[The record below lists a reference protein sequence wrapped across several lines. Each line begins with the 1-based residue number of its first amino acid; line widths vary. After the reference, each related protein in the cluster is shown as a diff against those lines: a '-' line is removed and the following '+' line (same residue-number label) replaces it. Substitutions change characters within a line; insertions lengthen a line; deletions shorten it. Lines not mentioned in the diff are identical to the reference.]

1 MGPRS
6 SRGARKKRGLALER
20 VGGPADASP
29 APFVRARL
37 PNGLR
42 VLVRPNH
49 ALPIVAVDC
58 WLAVGALDEVDEFAG
73 VSHFLEHMFFKGTR
87 RFPAG
92 TMDRKVK
99 NMGGYNNAAT
109 SMEYTHY
116 YIVAP
121 REHFAT
127 ALALL
132 ADHLMDP
139 ALPADELDRERQV
152 IVEEIR
158 RKDDTPS
165 GRLYTLLQ
173 EAVFG
178 TSPYAR
184 EILGKPESLARID
197 REIMAEYWRTH
208 YTAGRL
214 VVSIAGDI
222 DPEDA
227 AASVATRFADLPSS
241 GAPPPP
247 PPAPEIVPGERTEAM
262 DVGQAY
268 VAWAFSTAGR
278 SDLDELCALEIAGT
292 ILGEGMTS
300 RLYRRLVEEL
310 RIVTSIDSWT
320 YGLGPVGLLG
330 IDAICAAERRAA
342 VEEEIAQVIDALLRH
357 GVGIEEV
364 QRAQSMLAADFAYDN
379 ETNAS
384 LTGTL
389 GEFEILYGAAEAY
402 RMVLEGIA
410 RVTPEK
416 TMAAM
421 ARRLEPGRAVRVTV
435 GPDGA

>member
-1 MGPRS
+1 MAARRS
-6 SRGARKKRGLALER
+6 KLAAGLER
-20 VGGPADASP
+20 VGEPGDPSP

-42 VLVRPNH
+42 VLIRPNN

-58 WLAVGALDEVDEFAG
+58 WLAVGGLDEVDEHAG
-73 VSHFLEHMFFKGTR
+73 ISHFLEHMFFKGSR

-99 NMGGYNNAAT
+99 GMGGYNNAAT

-127 ALALL
+127 ALDLL

-152 IVEEIR
+152 IKEEIR
-158 RKDDTPS
+158 RKDDTPT

-173 EAVFG
+173 EAAFG

-184 EILGKPESLARID
+184 EVLGTPESLDRID
-197 REIMAEYWRTH
+197 REVMVDYWRTH
-208 YTAGRL
+208 YSAGRL

-222 DPEDA
+222 DPEHA
-227 AASVATRFADLPSS
+227 TATVATRFADLTPG
-241 GAPPPP
+241 GAPDPL
-247 PPAPEIVPGERTEAM
+247 PPAPMIEPVERTETM
-262 DVGQAY
+262 DVAQAY
-268 VAWAFSTAGR
+268 LAWAFPTAGR
-278 SDLDELCALEIAGT
+278 SDLEELCTLEVAAT

-310 RIVTSIDSWT
+310 RIVTSVSAWT
-320 YGLGPVGLLG
+320 FGLGRVGLLG
-330 IDAICAAERRAA
+330 IDAVCASDRREAVNAEVAEA
-342 VEEEIAQVIDALLRH
+342 IDAALRH
-357 GVGIEEV
+357 GIGSEEV
-364 QRAQSMLAADFAYDN
+364 ERARSTLAADFAYDN

-389 GEFEILYGAAEAY
+389 GEFEVLYGAAETY
-402 RMVLEGIA
+402 RAVLEGIA

-416 TMAAM
+416 IAAAM
-421 ARRLEPGRAVRVTV
+421 AKRMDPAGAVRVSV
-435 GPDGA
+435 RPDEA

>member
-1 MGPRS
+1 MI
-6 SRGARKKRGLALER
+6 GAELER
-20 VGGPADASP
+20 VGSLGDPSP

-37 PNGLR
+37 ANGLR

-58 WLAVGALDEVDEFAG
+58 WLSVGALDEIDEHAG
-73 VSHFLEHMFFKGTR
+73 ISHFLEHMYFKGTP

-92 TMDRKVK
+92 TIDRKIK
-99 NMGGYNNAAT
+99 DMGGYNNAAT

-127 ALALL
+127 ALDLL

-139 ALPADELDRERQV
+139 ALPADELDLERQV
-152 IVEEIR
+152 IKEEIR
-158 RKDDTPS
+158 RKDDTPT

-173 EAVFG
+173 EAAFG
-178 TSPYAR
+178 TSAYAR
-184 EILGKPESLARID
+184 EILGTPVSLDRID
-197 REIMAEYWRTH
+197 REVMLDYWRTH

-214 VVSIAGDI
+214 VVSIAGDV
-222 DPEDA
+222 DPVDA
-227 AASVATRFADLPSS
+227 AATVATRFADLPP
-241 GAPPPP
+241 GGEAAPPPP
-247 PPAPEIVPGERTEAM
+247 PPVVLPAERAQAM
-262 DVGQAY
+262 DVAQAY
-268 VAWAFSTAGR
+268 LAWAFPTAGR
-278 SDLDELCALEIAGT
+278 SDFDEMCALEVGGT

-310 RIVTSIDSWT
+310 RLVTNVAAWT

-330 IDAICAAERRAA
+330 IDATFSADRRAT
-342 VEEEIAQVIDALLRH
+342 VEEELGQVIEAVLRH
-357 GVGIEEV
+357 GVGVEEV
-364 QRAQSMLAADFAYDN
+364 QRAQSTLAADFAYDN

-389 GEFEILYGAAEAY
+389 GEFEILYGAAESY
-402 RMVLEGIA
+402 NNVLQGIA
-410 RVTPEK
+410 RVTPENVMEAL
-416 TMAAM
+416 T
-421 ARRLEPGRAVRVTV
+421 RRLKPASAVRVFV
-435 GPDGA
+435 GRDEA